1 MLEKPPVTPHF
12 VSVASLKMRPM
23 ELADALKGE
32 RTKVKKLEEKLA
44 KQRAEGAL
52 AAVCKLQATLIGEE
66 GRSQLLQE
74 ATERCSR
81 LKERGLTTNFLSC

>member
-52 AAVCKLQATLIGEE
+52 AAFASYKPPL
-66 GRSQLLQE
+66 
-74 ATERCSR
+74 
-81 LKERGLTTNFLSC
+81 